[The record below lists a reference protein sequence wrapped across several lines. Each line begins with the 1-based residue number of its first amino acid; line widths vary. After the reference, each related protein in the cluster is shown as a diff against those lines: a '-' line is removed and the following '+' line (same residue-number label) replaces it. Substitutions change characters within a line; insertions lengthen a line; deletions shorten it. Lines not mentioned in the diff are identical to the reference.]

1 MLSIY
6 LHRGDLYS
14 DLWKSD
20 LYFGLADW
28 GEIRLTF
35 CWRLKPATKLSIWG
49 IPWDARRVQQGKGG
63 ARARNGSPTAN
74 ETWLSDYNGYGP
86 TKIMS
91 RSLSNHDGK
100 GNGSENVTYQKW
112 ISGISNL
119 IRYSIIPFRYSIIP
133 FRSNL
138 SNVRKRNRG
147 LIRPS
152 VPLRIEFLFL
162 IPKGFSPRQVHQF
175 FLLFRGNTSK
185 LILDL
190 HARRQVERHFIG

>member
-1 MLSIY
+1 
-6 LHRGDLYS
+6 
-14 DLWKSD
+14 
-20 LYFGLADW
+20 
-28 GEIRLTF
+28 
-35 CWRLKPATKLSIWG
+35 
-49 IPWDARRVQQGKGG
+49 
-63 ARARNGSPTAN
+63 
-74 ETWLSDYNGYGP
+74 
-86 TKIMS
+86 MS

-112 ISGISNL
+112 IRGISNL
-119 IRYSIIPFRYSIIP
+119 IRYSIIPFRYCIVPFRYSIISFRYSIIP

-152 VPLRIEFLFL
+152 VPLRIEFLIL

-175 FLLFRGNTSK
+175 FLLFKGNTSK

-190 HARRQVERHFIG
+190 NARRQVERRSWVMNYCIVKGLSGTYSAFWQVHCEKINDTLTPSFLRNHYGTSKQRNQMLFLISTPQSRTYP